1 MPWLTSTEP
10 MRYQSAIAGIA
21 SPQDNAVAIKKVL
34 DRVLIW
40 FLPKIACQSTRT
52 KRCPSAATTDGAEP
66 LFPENRQA
74 AAGTVWP
81 SNHRRAIPSASR
93 NTAAATKN
101 AAPGMM
107 IGAAGLTK

>member
-40 FLPKIACQSTRT
+40 FLPKSHVKARARSGAPQQQQRMAQNLCSLKIVRRRPGPYGPPTIAGRFPVPAETQPRQRRT
-52 KRCPSAATTDGAEP
+52 PPRE
-66 LFPENRQA
+66 
-74 AAGTVWP
+74 
-81 SNHRRAIPSASR
+81 
-93 NTAAATKN
+93 
-101 AAPGMM
+101 
-107 IGAAGLTK
+107 